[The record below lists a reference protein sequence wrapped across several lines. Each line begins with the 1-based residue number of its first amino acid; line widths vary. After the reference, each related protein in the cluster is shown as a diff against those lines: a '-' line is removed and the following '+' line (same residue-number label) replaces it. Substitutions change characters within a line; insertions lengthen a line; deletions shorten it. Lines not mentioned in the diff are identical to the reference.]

1 MAYNEYRDGCWLGSD
16 GAWVEAYS
24 GGHWEKTRGKWWY
37 TDNTGWYASNQ
48 YVWIDGIKYKFNKK
62 GYLSNK

>member
-24 GGHWEKTRGKWWY
+24 GGHWENTNGKWWY
-37 TDNTGWYASNQ
+37 ADGKWYAKNQ
-48 YVWIDGIKYKFNKK
+48 TQKIDGKLYTFDKNGYVK
-62 GYLSNK
+62 GDA